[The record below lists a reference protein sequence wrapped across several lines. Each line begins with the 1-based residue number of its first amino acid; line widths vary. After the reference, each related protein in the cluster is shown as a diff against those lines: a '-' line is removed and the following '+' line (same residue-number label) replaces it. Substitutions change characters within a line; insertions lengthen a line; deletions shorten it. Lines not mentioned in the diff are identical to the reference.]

1 MRVRLDL
8 DLGRSNDAGLGQSH
22 RSGSFRHVSSAVV
35 LDFDIVD
42 NDGAMLV
49 FVIADTKDG
58 TRGRASPDGDFD
70 FFSIPNVGHNR
81 SVATAIKEK

>member
-1 MRVRLDL
+1 
-8 DLGRSNDAGLGQSH
+8 
-22 RSGSFRHVSSAVV
+22 
-35 LDFDIVD
+35 
-42 NDGAMLV
+42 
-49 FVIADTKDG
+49 VIADTKDG